1 MIIKKY
7 LLLVLFFLAI
17 YPFYSFSQNNSLNL
31 ANSPNLNELFLSS
44 IDSGNYQ
51 LVSYLLLKGADPNY
65 FNKKDSIQFE
75 YSALMLATFH
85 GDFDIASLLIK
96 KGADVN
102 YKNSDGTN
110 ALIVAAKRG
119 YYNIAELLIK
129 NGSNVNNRT
138 INKSSAL
145 FEAVKQL
152 NDSITN
158 LLLVNK
164 AQVNVNNRFNLTP
177 LQYSTGYNLLYFKLN
192 GENNIDEEIDTFI
205 HHTKANKISEMLINA
220 GADLNVKD
228 IYGFTPL
235 LVATQLNNLELVK
248 TLCTAGADP
257 NLASFDR
264 VTPLMYA
271 TSMNYSEIARILFKN
286 GAHVNYFSIEGNL
299 YLLPSPDELLVIN
312 SDSGKYESVSYL
324 IEHGANPNYSNE
336 EGVNAL
342 MYASDNGSYKIAK
355 LLIEKGVDVNSKPND
370 GNTALFAA
378 VRSNS
383 DSIAELL
390 IQNNAKIDIQNKNG
404 LYPLHY
410 AAGLGYP
417 VMTDL
422 LLYYGAEPNVID
434 SDGNTPLMTSA
445 YAGAYSVTETL
456 INSGADINFP
466 DKTGITPL
474 MVASQFNDT
483 TLIRML
489 YNTGAD
495 LDKVNSRKANAL
507 SVAIKNNS
515 IDAFKMLVN
524 FGAKAKD
531 SILTKSLYQ
540 QSVESSDYDISTFL
554 KGKGLNTKL
563 KPNISRINFYTGFS
577 SSSYD
582 FMVDFGCG
590 VYESISK
597 MMVNFGY
604 KYRPFSSRVLEYRNS
619 SFYQLWEKRYAFYLS
634 LQHLFVLKRNYLK
647 GNVGI
652 TPGLSNELTWS
663 YYRGLEKGSGAKW
676 VIAPSLGL
684 FYQRELFTMIGKWE
698 IANYNTQVKDFNRF
712 SLQLIMTIP
721 TYKKIINNKRINWLD

>member
-1 MIIKKY
+1 MIIKRNS
-7 LLLVLFFLAI
+7 LSLLFFIVILH
-17 YPFYSFSQNNSLNL
+17 FYSFSQNNSLNL
-31 ANSPNLNELFLSS
+31 ASSQNLNEVFLSS

-51 LVSYLLLKGADPNY
+51 LVSYLLLKGADPNS
-65 FNKKDSIQFE
+65 FNKKDSIRFE

-85 GDFDIASLLIK
+85 GDFNIANLLIK
-96 KGADVN
+96 KGANVN
-102 YKNSDGTN
+102 YKTSDGTN

-119 YYNIAELLIK
+119 CYNIAKLLIK
-129 NGSNVNNRT
+129 NGSNVNDRT
-138 INKSSAL
+138 TYKSSAL

-152 NDSITN
+152 NDSITS
-158 LLLVNK
+158 LLIENK

-177 LQYSTGYNLLYFKLN
+177 LQYSAGYNLLYFKLN
-192 GENNIDEEIDTFI
+192 GENNINEEIDTFI
-205 HHTKANKISEMLINA
+205 HHSKANKISELLINA
-220 GADLNVKD
+220 GADLDVKD

-235 LVATQLNNLELVK
+235 LVATQFNNLELVK
-248 TLCTAGADP
+248 ILCKAGANP
-257 NLASFDR
+257 NLASYDG

-271 TSMNYSEIARILFKN
+271 NSMQYSEVARILFRN
-286 GAHVNYFSIEGNL
+286 GAHVNYYSIEGSL

-312 SDSGKYESVSYL
+312 SDSGKYESVNYL
-324 IEHGANPNYSNE
+324 LEHGANPNYSNE

-355 LLIEKGVDVNSKPND
+355 LLIEKGADVNIKPND

-378 VRSNS
+378 VRSNN

-390 IQNNAKIDIQNKNG
+390 IQNNAKINIQNKNS

-434 SDGNTPLMTSA
+434 SDGNTPLMTSV
-445 YAGAYSVTETL
+445 YAGTYSVTETL
-456 INSGADINFP
+456 INSGADLNIP
-466 DKTGITPL
+466 DIYGNTPL

-483 TLIRML
+483 ALIRTL
-489 YNTGAD
+489 YTAGAN
-495 LDKVNSRKANAL
+495 LDKVNSRKVNAL

-515 IDAFKMLVN
+515 IDAFKMLVKLGTKTN
-524 FGAKAKD
+524 D
-531 SILTKSLYQ
+531 STLTKNLYQ
-540 QSVESSDYDISTFL
+540 QSVEASDYDISKFL
-554 KGKGLNTKL
+554 RDKGLSTKL
-563 KPNISRINFYTGFS
+563 KPNIGRINFYTGFS
-577 SSSYD
+577 SSRYD

-604 KYRPFSSRVLEYRNS
+604 KYRPFSCRVLEYRNS

-676 VIAPSLGL
+676 TIVPSLGL
-684 FYQRELFTMIGKWE
+684 FYQRELFTLIGKWE
-698 IANYNTQVKDFNRF
+698 IANYNTQIKDFNRF

-721 TYKKIINNKRINWLD
+721 TYRRLINNKRINWLD

>member
-1 MIIKKY
+1 MNIKRF
-7 LLLVLFFLAI
+7 LLLVLFFLTF
-17 YPFYSFSQNNSLNL
+17 YPFCSFSQNNSLNI
-31 ANSPNLNELFLSS
+31 ANRPNLNELFLSS

-65 FNKKDSIQFE
+65 INKKDSIRFE
-75 YSALMLATFH
+75 YSALMLATFN
-85 GDFDIASLLIK
+85 GDFNIVNLLII

-102 YKNSDGTN
+102 YKTTDGTN

-129 NGSNVNNRT
+129 NGSNINNRT
-138 INKSSAL
+138 SYKSSAL

-152 NDSITN
+152 NDSIAN
-158 LLLVNK
+158 LLIENK
-164 AQVNVNNRFNLTP
+164 AQINVNNRFNLTP
-177 LQYSTGYNLLYFKLN
+177 LQYSAGYNLLYFNLN
-192 GENNIDEEIDTFI
+192 GENNIDKDIDAFI
-205 HHTKANKISEMLINA
+205 HHSKANKISEMLINA

-228 IYGFTPL
+228 IYGFTPIM
-235 LVATQLNNLELVK
+235 VATQLNNLELVK
-248 TLCTAGADP
+248 ILCKAGADL
-257 NLASFDR
+257 NLASYDG

-271 TSMNYSEIARILFKN
+271 NSMKYAEIARILFRN
-286 GAHVNYFSIEGNL
+286 GAHVDYFSIENNL
-299 YLLPSPDELLVIN
+299 YFLPSPDELLVIN
-312 SDSGKYESVSYL
+312 ADSGNYESVSYL

-342 MYASDNGSYKIAK
+342 MYASDNGYYRIAK
-355 LLIEKGVDVNSKPND
+355 LLIEKGADVNSKPID
-370 GNTALFAA
+370 GNTALFAS

-390 IQNNAKIDIQNKNG
+390 IQNNAKINIQNKNG

-422 LLYYGAEPNVID
+422 LLYYEAEPNVTD

-456 INSGADINFP
+456 INSGADLNISDIYGN
-466 DKTGITPL
+466 TPL
-474 MVASQFNDT
+474 MVATQFNDT
-483 TLIRML
+483 ALIRIL
-489 YNTGAD
+489 YTAGAD

-524 FGAKAKD
+524 FGAKAKN
-531 SILTKSLYQ
+531 STLTKSLYQ
-540 QSVESSDYDISTFL
+540 QSVESSDYEISTFL
-554 KGKGLNTKL
+554 RDKGLSTKL
-563 KPNISRINFYTGFS
+563 KPNIGRINFYTGFS

-604 KYRPFSSRVLEYRNS
+604 KYRPFSCRVLEYRNS

-634 LQHLFVLKRNYLK
+634 LQHFLVLKRNHLK

-663 YYRGLEKGSGAKW
+663 YYRGLEEAPGAKW
-676 VIAPSLGL
+676 VIVPSLGL
-684 FYQRELFTMIGKWE
+684 FYQRELFTLIGKWE

-721 TYKKIINNKRINWLD
+721 TYKRLINNKRINWLD